1 MKIDDL
7 KDKLIKCI
15 KTSGG
20 FEIKYPDLT
29 PIEAALIFK
38 DKIIRVIDVTDRYII
53 VAGIMFHGTIKVKK
67 SDLKEHFVLADTD
80 ERIE

>member
-7 KDKLIKCI
+7 KDESIKCI

-29 PIEAALIFK
+29 PIEAAVIFK
-38 DKIIRVIDVTDRYII
+38 DKIIRVIDITDRYII
-53 VAGIMFHGTIKVKK
+53 AVGLMFHGTIKVKK

-80 ERIE
+80 EPIE